1 MAGDTELSQRG
12 AITRREDTGA
22 KSPEVPG
29 APLRSPELSSS
40 DRVLVDRQREGD
52 VSGAVMGRQRNRVT
66 GKGKG
71 SRVRTLVVPLTLVVF
86 LAPAACGSPTASDEL
101 LETLFGTWSWVQAT
115 GGIAG
120 MTRTPVS
127 EGYTRTL
134 TFTRPNQ
141 VKMLRDGV
149 PEVTTTFEFV
159 SPIANG
165 SAQLLYARPLAG
177 VDEQWVEIT
186 EAGDQVLSD
195 PCCDGFVYEWRRQ
208 Q

>member
-1 MAGDTELSQRG
+1 
-12 AITRREDTGA
+12 
-22 KSPEVPG
+22 
-29 APLRSPELSSS
+29 
-40 DRVLVDRQREGD
+40 
-52 VSGAVMGRQRNRVT
+52 MGRQRNRVT
-66 GKGKG
+66 AKGKG

-86 LAPAACGSPTASDEL
+86 LAPAAYGSPTASDEL

-149 PEVTTTFEFV
+149 PEVTSIFEFV

-165 SAQLLYARPLAG
+165 SAQRSCSTTDPSLALTNSGWRSPRLVTRFSPIRAVTTSYTNG
-177 VDEQWVEIT
+177 V
-186 EAGDQVLSD
+186 GSSK
-195 PCCDGFVYEWRRQ
+195 P
-208 Q
+208 